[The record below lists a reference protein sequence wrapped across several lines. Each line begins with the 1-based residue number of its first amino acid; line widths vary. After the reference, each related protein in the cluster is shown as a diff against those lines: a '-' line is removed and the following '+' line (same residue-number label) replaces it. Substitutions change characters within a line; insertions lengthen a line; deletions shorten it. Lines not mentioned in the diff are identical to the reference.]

1 MTLKG
6 EAKRAYM
13 RAYRRRKLG
22 LSPDAILPGRW
33 PGPPH
38 DTALGY
44 KQIQNLPAQAK
55 KLVKKADN
63 KLPK

>member
-1 MTLKG
+1 MGLKG

-22 LSPDAILPGRW
+22 LPPDAILPGRW
-33 PGPPH
+33 PGPPR
-38 DTALGY
+38 DTLGY